1 MLKENIMFLN
11 IYNRNQTRNNLWA
24 DLDKLQEELANSF
37 FKPSSLFEGT
47 PSINLY
53 QNEDEVVVTA
63 LVPGLD
69 AESIEMNV
77 VDNHF
82 LLRGIPKKEPNEGY
96 SLVREEINTS
106 EFMRSF
112 DLPFKINS
120 ERVEANLKNGVLVVK
135 LPKREEEK
143 AKKIT
148 VKSE

>member
-1 MLKENIMFLN
+1 MFLN

-24 DLDKLQEELANSF
+24 DLDNLQQELANSF
-37 FKPSSLFEGT
+37 FKPSSLFGGT

-53 QNEDEVVVTA
+53 QNSDEVVVTA
-63 LVPGLD
+63 LVPGYD

-77 VDNHF
+77 VDNRF
-82 LLRGIPKKEPNEGY
+82 LLKGNPKKEQNEGY
-96 SLVREEINTS
+96 TLVREEINTS

>member
-1 MLKENIMFLN
+1 MFLN

-37 FKPSSLFEGT
+37 FKPSSLFGGT

-63 LVPGLD
+63 LVPGYD

-77 VDNHF
+77 VDNRF
-82 LLRGIPKKEPNEGY
+82 LLKGNPNKEQNEGY
-96 SLVREEINTS
+96 TLVREEINTS

>member
-1 MLKENIMFLN
+1 MFLN

-24 DLDKLQEELANSF
+24 DLDKLQEELVNSF
-37 FKPSSLFEGT
+37 FMPSSLFGGT

-63 LVPGLD
+63 LVPGYD

-77 VDNHF
+77 VDNRF
-82 LLRGIPKKEPNEGY
+82 LLKGNPKKEQNEGY
-96 SLVREEINTS
+96 TLVREEINTS

>member
-1 MLKENIMFLN
+1 MFLN
-11 IYNRNQTRNNLWA
+11 IYNRNQSRNNLWA

-37 FKPSSLFEGT
+37 FKPSSLNGGT

-53 QNEDEVVVTA
+53 QNADEVVVTA
-63 LVPGLD
+63 LVPGYD

-77 VDNHF
+77 VDNRF
-82 LLRGIPKKEPNEGY
+82 LLKGNPKKETNDGY
-96 SLVREEINTS
+96 TLVREEINTS

-135 LPKREEEK
+135 LPKAEEEK

>member
-1 MLKENIMFLN
+1 MFLN
-11 IYNRNQTRNNLWA
+11 IYNRNQSRNNLWA
-24 DLDKLQEELANSF
+24 DLDMLQEELANTF
-37 FKPSSLFEGT
+37 FKPSSLFGGT

-53 QNEDEVVVTA
+53 QNEEEVVVTA
-63 LVPGLD
+63 LVPGYD

-77 VDNHF
+77 VDNRF
-82 LLRGIPKKEPNEGY
+82 LLKGNPKKQANEGY
-96 SLVREEINTS
+96 TLVREEINTS

-135 LPKREEEK
+135 LPKAEEEK

>member
-1 MLKENIMFLN
+1 MFLN
-11 IYNRNQTRNNLWA
+11 IYNRNHSRNNLWA

-37 FKPSSLFEGT
+37 FKPSSIYGGT

-53 QNEDEVVVTA
+53 QNADEVVVTA
-63 LVPGLD
+63 LVPGYD

-77 VDNHF
+77 VDNRF
-82 LLRGIPKKEPNEGY
+82 LLKGNPKKETNEGY
-96 SLVREEINTS
+96 TLVREEINTS

-120 ERVEANLKNGVLVVK
+120 DRVEANLKNGVLVVK
-135 LPKREEEK
+135 LPKAEEEK
-143 AKKIT
+143 AKKIN

>member
-1 MLKENIMFLN
+1 MFLN
-11 IYNRNQTRNNLWA
+11 IYNRNQLRNNLWA
-24 DLDKLQEELANSF
+24 DLDILQEELANSF
-37 FKPSSLFEGT
+37 FKPSSLFGGT

-53 QNEDEVVVTA
+53 QNEEEVVVTA
-63 LVPGLD
+63 LVPGYD

-77 VDNHF
+77 VDNRF
-82 LLRGIPKKEPNEGY
+82 ILKGNPKKQTNEGY
-96 SLVREEINTS
+96 TLVREETSIS

-120 ERVEANLKNGVLVVK
+120 ERVEATLKNGVLLVK
-135 LPKREEEK
+135 LPKAEEEK

>member
-1 MLKENIMFLN
+1 MFLN

>member
-1 MLKENIMFLN
+1 MFLN

-82 LLRGIPKKEPNEGY
+82 LLKGNPKKEQNEGY
-96 SLVREEINTS
+96 TLAREEINTS